1 MGRHRDGSPAQ
12 RDEPRNLDQGPG
24 RRQRSRLVQVGELSE
39 ATDVLAS
46 LLVRDRAGRDHAC
59 DVGRIPV
66 PDVHLEEACGHDGL
80 VSIAV
85 PGNAWYHLD
94 DETFDN
100 VIFVDRDMWT
110 TYMAFDIFVANSDRH
125 DRNIFVEWNPPL
137 RRKPVDGEQC
147 GLWML
152 DYGFSG
158 LWPVQKFDELAI
170 AANLENLDPDA
181 DLTQKVTNS
190 SRNVTPFQYRRAFA
204 LRGSEEREAAVR
216 TICQITD
223 ADIDDAVAEVPSA
236 VHDRR
241 SEDAHSGFSP
251 ESACSGPY
259 PGRHGLP
266 DVGFGRYGGVR
277 KGIRWVG
284 MPYCSTFMT
293 PTCVRSPLSR
303 NTTTRCSSTSRWTA
317 DSGVDIRSRTRSPSL
332 TAAWSPIA
340 LATPSTSTKSSPRSH
355 ADSC

>member
-1 MGRHRDGSPAQ
+1 MSSGRTWDVIETAPRPNETNHGTWIKAQDDGSVRAWFKWVNSLKQ
-12 RDEPRNLDQGPG
+12 QTSSLYSFGIERVATMLAM
-24 RRQRSRLVQVGELSE
+24 SVG
-39 ATDVLAS
+39 
-46 LLVRDRAGRDHAC
+46 
-59 DVGRIPV
+59 IPV

-125 DRNIFVEWNPPL
+125 YRNIFVEWNPPL

-223 ADIDDAVAEVPSA
+223 ADIDDAVAEVPA
-236 VHDRR
+236 L
-241 SEDAHSGFSP
+241 
-251 ESACSGPY
+251 Y
-259 PGRHGLP
+259 
-266 DVGFGRYGGVR
+266 
-277 KGIRWVG
+277 
-284 MPYCSTFMT
+284 MT
-293 PTCVRSPLSR
+293 DGAKT
-303 NTTTRCSSTSRWTA
+303 
-317 DSGVDIRSRTRSPSL
+317 L
-332 TAAWSPIA
+332 TAAFLQSR
-340 LATPSTSTKSSPRSH
+340 LARLGTLVDTAFPM
-355 ADSC
+355 